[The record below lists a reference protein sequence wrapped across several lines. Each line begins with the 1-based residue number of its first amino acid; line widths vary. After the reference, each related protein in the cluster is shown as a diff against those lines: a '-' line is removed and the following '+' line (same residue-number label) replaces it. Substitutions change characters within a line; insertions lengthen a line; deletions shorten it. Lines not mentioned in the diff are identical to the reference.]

1 MGESRQSYLVAAT
14 SAMSLLRDPAV
25 AAAWDKPSALT
36 EFSVGGLAGHLAHQI
51 VRVRDALAADNGAT
65 QEPIGL
71 LEHFTRSPW
80 VQAGLDHESNVF
92 VRRGGEA
99 AAADGA
105 AALVERTQTLLDLLT
120 AALPAEPADRVVHLP
135 WADWS
140 LTLDDFVLTRLVELV
155 VHSDDLAASV
165 GVETPALPES
175 VIEPVVELLARL
187 AVHRHGAT
195 AVIRTLSRAERA
207 PATISAF

>member
-14 SAMSLLRDPAV
+14 SAVSLLRDPAV

-51 VRVRDALAADNGAT
+51 VRVRDALAAENGAT

-71 LEHFTRSPW
+71 IEHFSKSPW

-99 AAADGA
+99 AAADGS
-105 AALVERTQTLLDLLT
+105 AALVERTQALLDLLT

-140 LTLDDFVLTRLVELV
+140 LMLDDFLLTRLVELV

-165 GVETPALPES
+165 GIETPALPES
-175 VIEPVVELLARL
+175 VIEPVVDLLARL